1 MGVMAYAD
9 DLVLLAP
16 NKAAAEQMLSLCES
30 WTAENNFQFSTDPDP
45 PKSKSKVIFMSGLRS
60 NLTKPSPL
68 TLYGRELPWVSSAT
82 HLGHELHETGEMEY
96 DARVKRGLH
105 H

>member
-16 NKAAAEQMLSLCES
+16 NRSAAEQMLSLCES
-30 WTAENNFQFSTDPDP
+30 WAAENNVQFSTDPDP
-45 PKSKSKVIFMSGLRS
+45 KKSKYKVIFKSGLRS

-68 TLYGRELPWVSSAT
+68 CLMWKRTP
-82 HLGHELHETGEMEY
+82 LGIICNTF
-96 DARVKRGLH
+96 RS
-105 H
+105 